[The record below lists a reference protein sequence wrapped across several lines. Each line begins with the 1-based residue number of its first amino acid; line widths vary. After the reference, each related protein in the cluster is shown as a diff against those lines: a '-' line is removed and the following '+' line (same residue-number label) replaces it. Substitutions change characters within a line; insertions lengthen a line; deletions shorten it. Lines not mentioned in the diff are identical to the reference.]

1 MKSISQQLKYQST
14 IKRMSI
20 HICQHCGF
28 RGDRKD
34 FPNTTSICKQCI
46 RNRPIAWK
54 ATLWCIFNLV
64 DDKDKI
70 STELKEVSDIRGKTC
85 HEVQSM
91 SKRRARV
98 LMDAI
103 EFDTRLYPIWYE
115 SKQKS
120 QTEKGGG
127 GSYADVCRR
136 VLFNFINNEKDE
148 GRFIL
153 KSISK
158 YLSSDEYLIEKED
171 ISWVSSPVAVN
182 KSNHETKDSFDA
194 MTWQT
199 KYLTQN
205 SQIKGLKK
213 KVAEME
219 EIYIAKE
226 AKLLERIY
234 QLTNIINCIT
244 GDLNDNK

>member
-1 MKSISQQLKYQST
+1 MKSICVAFKYQST
-14 IKRMSI
+14 ITHMSI

-28 RGDRKD
+28 RGGRQD

-70 STELKEVSDIRGKTC
+70 STELKEVSEIRGKTC

-91 SKRRARV
+91 SKRRARI

-103 EFDTRLYPIWYE
+103 EFDTKLYPVWYE

-136 VLFNFINNEKDE
+136 VLFNFIKQEKDE

-171 ISWVSSPVAVN
+171 ISWGSSPLVVN
-182 KSNHETKDSFDA
+182 ESKHEKQDSFDA

-199 KYLTQN
+199 RYLSQN
-205 SQIKGLKK
+205 SQIKNLKK
-213 KVAEME
+213 RVAEME
-219 EIYIAKE
+219 EMHISKE
-226 AKLLERIY
+226 AKLLERIN

-244 GDLNDNK
+244 GGLNDNN